1 VIFSRK
7 RGTSDSGKGS
17 GRRARTRAT
26 GLSAADPYGDWS
38 DDDTPEVP
46 EYGPYDV
53 TQAPEDNQNRIDL
66 GALQIPVLA
75 DVDVQLET
83 GPQGQ
88 IQRVQLSHAGSW
100 LQLGAYAAPRT
111 EGIWDDVREDVRS
124 ALVAGGA
131 KPVEVQ
137 GEYGVEL
144 QARVRDPKGTV
155 EVRHIG
161 IDGPRWFVH
170 GVYLGAAAVDPD
182 RAGPLR
188 EVLRGVVV
196 DRGTEARPV
205 REVLPLRLP
214 PEAAA
219 QLAEMVA
226 ADAAGG
232 AAQAAS
238 RESQAT

>member
-1 VIFSRK
+1 MV
-7 RGTSDSGKGS
+7 
-17 GRRARTRAT
+17 A
-26 GLSAADPYGDWS
+26 
-38 DDDTPEVP
+38 EV
-46 EYGPYDV
+46 D
-53 TQAPEDNQNRIDL
+53 I
-66 GALQIPVLA
+66 
-75 DVDVQLET
+75 QLET

-88 IQRVQLSHAGSW
+88 IQRVQLQHQGSW
-100 LQLGAYAAPRT
+100 LQLGAFAAPRT
-111 EGIWDDVREDVRS
+111 EGIWDDVRETLRS

-182 RAGPLR
+182 QAGPLR

-205 REVLPLRLP
+205 SEALPLRLP

-226 ADAAGG
+226 GEEG
-232 AAQAAS
+232 
-238 RESQAT
+238 QAT

>member
-1 VIFSRK
+1 VKFSRK
-7 RGTSDSGKGS
+7 AS
-17 GRRARTRAT
+17 ARSEKRT
-26 GLSAADPYGDWS
+26 
-38 DDDTPEVP
+38 DDRSVDDRSERDAP

-53 TQAPEDNQNRIDL
+53 TEAPSDETNRIDL
-66 GALQIPVLA
+66 GALRIPMVA
-75 DVDVQLET
+75 EVDIQLET

-88 IQRVQLSHAGSW
+88 IQRVQLQHQGSW
-100 LQLGAYAAPRT
+100 LQLGAFAAPRT
-111 EGIWDDVREDVRS
+111 EGIWDDVRETLRS

-182 RAGPLR
+182 QAGPLR

-205 REVLPLRLP
+205 SEALPLRLP

-226 ADAAGG
+226 GEEG
-232 AAQAAS
+232 
-238 RESQAT
+238 QAT